1 MQWRW
6 RVKSQNQMPVMHQ
19 KKASRQRCARAHEV
33 GIIADVIEGA
43 VLDFDAVQTAAAAL
57 SRGRLL
63 PIRQPVPER
72 RALQRAARLSILPGR
87 QGQRVTCRNIY
98 TSVSVTCPLGQEQ
111 TLQPIGLHMKL
122 VGWRV
127 SFFIHQ
133 SISPRLVIR
142 TEALKAMSQG
152 IQLGFPGTLPGR
164 THPSQPAWRW
174 CLA

>member
-1 MQWRW
+1 
-6 RVKSQNQMPVMHQ
+6 MPVMHQ
-19 KKASRQRCARAHEV
+19 KKASWQRCARAHEV

-87 QGQRVTCRNIY
+87 QGQRVARRDIY
-98 TSVSVTCPLGQEQ
+98 TSVRITCPLGQEK
-111 TLQPIGLHMKL
+111 TLQRIGLHMKL

-127 SFFIHQ
+127 SFFMNQFIL
-133 SISPRLVIR
+133 PRLVIC
-142 TEALKAMSQG
+142 TEALEAVSQG
-152 IQLGFPGTLPGR
+152 IQLGSPGTLPGR
-164 THPSQPAWRW
+164 THPSPPAWRW